1 MMPHGER
8 LAELH
13 RKAQRVATAYYLRYG
28 RISAEVKEVL
38 AATESLEGLRKYDP
52 DQLRVP
58 AGRPGGGR
66 WTDGGDW
73 FDPAHPPGYV
83 DFLAPDDKP
92 LEQVYIVEAMALLAV
107 WEAVAAARI
116 VAGLAAPVLVRVAS
130 TRRINQAAKAIEEY
144 LGGKPD
150 KVFRNPAEDLVIMR
164 GDKKIRFDINNHS
177 HHDEPHYHIEKGVHN
192 GRRTDWVDA
201 DSSQHGYPFMEGK

>member
-1 MMPHGER
+1 MRWFGRWGRCWGCRSSGWGFAEFKTGRMMPHGER

-13 RKAQRVATAYYLRYG
+13 RKAQRVATAYFLRYG
-28 RISAEVKEVL
+28 RIPVEVKEVL

-92 LEQVYIVEAMALLAV
+92 LEQVYIVEAVALLAV

-116 VAGLAAPVLVRVAS
+116 VAGLAAPVLARVAS
-130 TRRINQAAKAIEEY
+130 ARRINQAAKAIEEY
-144 LGGKPD
+144 LGGS
-150 KVFRNPAEDLVIMR
+150 R
-164 GDKKIRFDINNHS
+164 IRFSGIQQK
-177 HHDEPHYHIEKGVHN
+177 I
-192 GRRTDWVDA
+192 W
-201 DSSQHGYPFMEGK
+201 